1 MHMSEAPPPNRRR
14 WPAWLALALSLP
26 LGACSILSPLPSW
39 ELLKAAG
46 SAASVALANKSPA
59 KASQTVHH
67 GDAPVD
73 EVCIEFNPEAQAPE
87 LVPALQAELRVQ
99 RVHSRVYESGA
110 AQPLCRYWL
119 RYLVSTQWDQ
129 PPLYGGYRSY
139 VSALSL
145 SLHRADGQLMSS
157 SSYSVDEGLG
167 IGRWASTRAKLAPV
181 VRALITGFES

>member
-1 MHMSEAPPPNRRR
+1 MHRHESTSREGQRG
-14 WPAWLALALSLP
+14 PAWLVLAMLLP
-26 LGACSILSPLPSW
+26 LGACSIVSPLPSW

-46 SAASVALANKSPA
+46 TAAGMALAEQAPA
-59 KASQTVHH
+59 KASQTIHH
-67 GDAPVD
+67 GDPPMD

-99 RVHSRVYESGA
+99 RVRSRVYESGA

-129 PPLYGGYRSY
+129 PPLSSKYRSY

-145 SLHRADGQLMSS
+145 SLHRADGQLMSA
-157 SSYSVDEGLG
+157 SSYTVDESLG
-167 IGRWASTRAKLAPV
+167 IGRWASTRAKVAPV

>member
-1 MHMSEAPPPNRRR
+1 MRTESGPASARRHAAR
-14 WPAWLALALSLP
+14 LLIATPLWLS
-26 LGACSILSPLPSW
+26 ACSVVSPLPSW

-46 SAASVALANKSPA
+46 SAAGMALATQAPA

-67 GDAPVD
+67 GDPPVD
-73 EVCIEFNPEAQAPE
+73 EVCIEFNPDAQATD

-99 RVHSRVYESGA
+99 RVRSRVYENGA

-119 RYLVSTQWDQ
+119 RYLVSLQWDQ
-129 PPLYGGYRSY
+129 PPLSSSYRSY

-145 SLHRADGQLMSS
+145 SLHRSDGQLVAS
-157 SSYSVDEGLG
+157 SSYMLDDTLG